1 MEETKDKK
9 QISLEELQ
17 RRIFNELT
25 DDFVR
30 PIRTWHRQKP
40 SKRTAFLLFCDR
52 EVEEW
57 CAFII
62 GNERAQY
69 PTDTALAG
77 LTELMREREDVLAYI
92 RAAVRF
98 VDREKKRAQEVSK
111 LENTD
116 YGTDQV

>member
-17 RRIFNELT
+17 SRIFGELT

-40 SKRTAFLLFCDR
+40 RKRTAFLLFCDR

-57 CAFII
+57 YAFII

-69 PTDTALAG
+69 PTETALAG
-77 LTELMREREDVLAYI
+77 LTELMRERDDVLAYI

-98 VDREKKRAQEVSK
+98 VDREKKRAQKAVKRE
-111 LENTD
+111 EAD
-116 YGTDQV
+116 HGTD